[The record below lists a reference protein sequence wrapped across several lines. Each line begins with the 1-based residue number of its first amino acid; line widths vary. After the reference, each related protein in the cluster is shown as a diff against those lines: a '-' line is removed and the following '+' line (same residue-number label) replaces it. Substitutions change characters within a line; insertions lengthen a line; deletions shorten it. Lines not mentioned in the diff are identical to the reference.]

1 MSLYGG
7 LAMEDEQY
15 LELPELVELSEYGG
29 DFAKYLEAVYKLF
42 KRDFVEHRP
51 SFCGLRLGLKKHP
64 LYKDKEATFWH
75 MTSEGSD
82 EEERLPDMRRL
93 ERIKWPAVMI
103 NNSEHPYLKVW
114 ENTRGTK
121 TNILIFHEAENYL
134 VILRKGNGYMIP
146 WTAYLIEYE
155 SRKRKLL
162 KEYEEYIKSKE
173 R

>member
-1 MSLYGG
+1 
-7 LAMEDEQY
+7 MEDEQY
-15 LELPELVELSEYGG
+15 LELPELIELSEYGG
-29 DFAKYLEAVYKLF
+29 DFAKYLEAVYELF
-42 KRDFVEHRP
+42 KHDFVEHRP
-51 SFCGLRLGLKKHP
+51 SFRGMRLGLKKHP

-75 MTSEGSD
+75 ITSEGCD
-82 EEERLPDMRRL
+82 EAERLPDMRRL
-93 ERIKWPAVMI
+93 ERIKWPAVLI

-134 VILRKGNGYMIP
+134 VVLRKGNGYVIP

-162 KEYEEYIKSKE
+162 KEYDTYIKSKE
-173 R
+173 RQ